1 MAKIDYEKEMVG
13 TIDVPEADKLDEAA
27 LTAWFEANVD
37 DFEGPIAL
45 SNQA

>member
-27 LTAWFEANVD
+27 LAVQQS
-37 DFEGPIAL
+37 P
-45 SNQA
+45 SH